1 MSYDISLY
9 DVIAIFLSILSIIIS
24 FVIYYKSLFHLKI
37 YVSKA
42 LYLCSKRRNPINGGN
57 SKYWGYV
64 EATLINNS
72 SNPISVHRITIENID
87 YKFSEKFQTAIACSE
102 NNENNENKGYPKFGI
117 NPDGAAV
124 KLPVYIQPYSS
135 IKLSLAFEDISL
147 IVNEN
152 DCQSEIDD
160 SGEDEKRFKKKAK
173 TYKLIYP
180 NDGTLNLILY
190 TSRKKIKSSI
200 SFRCIK

>member
-9 DVIAIFLSILSIIIS
+9 DVIAIFLSIVSIIIS

-72 SNPISVHRITIENID
+72 SNPISIHRITIENID
-87 YKFSEKFQTAIACSE
+87 YKFSEKFQTAIAGSE
-102 NNENNENKGYPKFGI
+102 NNENKSYPKIGV
-117 NPDGAAV
+117 NPDGIAV

-135 IKLSLAFEDISL
+135 IKLSLVFEDISL

-152 DCQSEIDD
+152 DYQCETDD
-160 SGEDEKRFKKKAK
+160 SDEDEKRFKKKAK
-173 TYKLIYP
+173 THKLIYP
-180 NDGTLNLILY
+180 NEGTLNMILY